1 MKNSKELSSVENQPK
16 WLELQERAKARALQF
31 MHDPDLDHYAKD
43 YIIGS
48 LAESTLRAYAADLK
62 IFRFW
67 CEDRGVPY
75 LPATPAM
82 VANFLA
88 AQASLND
95 PPLKVSTIK
104 RRAAAIRYVHFMA
117 ELETLPTDS
126 FVVRKTLKGIMRK
139 KLTAPEQ
146 KSPATNDLIH
156 LMTDIVDTT
165 TLIGIRDRALLL
177 LGFAGAFRRSELV
190 NLRVSDLK
198 IHEKGMDVLIRK
210 SKTDQT
216 GEGAT
221 KPIIRGDSHCPVEA
235 VQHWLR
241 SADLTEGFLFRRIGK
256 NGLTWPAAVSKTP
269 ELSAQS
275 VALIVKKYARLIGLD
290 ATFFAGHSLR
300 HGFNTS
306 AFQHGASIE
315 KVMSV
320 SLQKD
325 PKTVLRY
332 FQDTKKYESHAGKGL
347 L

>member
-1 MKNSKELSSVENQPK
+1 MKISNEIVATENQPK

-31 MHDPDLDHYAKD
+31 MRDPDLDKYAKD

-48 LAESTLRAYAADLK
+48 LAKSTLVAYAADLK
-62 IFRFW
+62 IFRLW

-75 LPATPAM
+75 LPASPAM

-88 AQASLND
+88 AQASLNN
-95 PPLKVSTIK
+95 PPLKVSTIQ
-104 RRAAAIRYVHFMA
+104 RRVAAIRYAHFMA
-117 ELETLPTDS
+117 EQEVLPTDS
-126 FVVRKTLKGIMRK
+126 FVVKKTIKGIMRQ
-139 KLTAPEQ
+139 KLTAPDQ

-156 LMTDIVDTT
+156 LMADVIDTT
-165 TLIGIRDRALLL
+165 NLVGIRDRALLL

-190 NLRVSDLK
+190 SLRISDLK
-198 IHEKGMDVLIRK
+198 IHEQGMDVFIRK

-221 KPIIRGDSHCPVEA
+221 KPIIRGESHCPVEA

-241 SADLTEGFLFRRIGK
+241 SADLTEGYLFRRITK
-256 NGLTWPAAVSKTP
+256 SGLVWPAADSEKP

-275 VALIVKKYARLIGLD
+275 VALIVKKYAQLIGLD
-290 ATFFAGHSLR
+290 ATKFAGHSLR

-306 AFQHGASIE
+306 AFQNGASIE